1 MWLIAIYSHSTITIT
16 KCKRLGAKFYNRLK
30 RTETLEGELEIVFIY
45 FHTLYFN
52 LRRILKNRK
61 PRPPVE
67 TNTSDG
73 FENKVLK
80 IIDPIKREGPV
91 LNFKNN
97 GLELKVIGQLS
108 VDQIV

>member
-1 MWLIAIYSHSTITIT
+1 MQKTRRQVLQQ
-16 KCKRLGAKFYNRLK
+16 
-30 RTETLEGELEIVFIY
+30 TETNGNTGGWAWITFYSFEHYIS
-45 FHTLYFN
+45 LYNFN

-91 LNFKNN
+91 LNMENI
-97 GLELKVIGQLS
+97 GLELKVISQRW
-108 VDQIV
+108 

>member
-1 MWLIAIYSHSTITIT
+1 MWLIAICSLSTITIT

-80 IIDPIKREGPV
+80 IIDRREGPV
-91 LNFKNN
+91 LNMENI
-97 GLELKVIGQLS
+97 GLELKVINQR
-108 VDQIV
+108 